1 MSKPDGIRTSP
12 FAKIRRGIYS
22 AVRQRSLMVGSAFL
36 KFSRER
42 DDHTLR
48 NGVIECLRILG
59 EYGTSI

>member
-12 FAKIRRGIYS
+12 FAKIRRG